1 MTVKCHLCFLAQVT
15 GIPTVLG
22 VKNGKV
28 VDSFTGLIE
37 KEKLRQ
43 FVEKLLNDTSN
54 TEQ

>member
-1 MTVKCHLCFLAQVT
+1 MTLKCRLCFLAQVT

-22 VKNGKV
+22 IKNGKV

-37 KEKLRQ
+37 KEELRR
-43 FVEKLLNDTSN
+43 FVEKLLSNTSN